1 MSRSTAPSDAPGSGW
16 RGMAQAAGLA
26 AGLGAYALL
35 SHLLMTR
42 WPDQPWTI
50 AALFGPLLVGLGVA
64 GLARRH
70 APTLLGTAAL
80 MAVVVVIGWRGGV
93 DVQRLYVAQ
102 HAVLHALM
110 AFGFG
115 ITLREGSTPLITQ
128 LAQQLHER
136 FTPEM
141 RHYTRRL
148 TQAWSGYFVAMIAV
162 SVLLYALAP
171 WSWWSFFC
179 NILTPLA
186 AVLFFVGE
194 YAWRYHRHPEFER
207 VSMAQAVQAWRR
219 FRA

>member
-1 MSRSTAPSDAPGSGW
+1 MSRSTAPSDAAGPGW
-16 RGMAQAAGLA
+16 RGVALA
-26 AGLGAYALL
+26 AGLSAYALL
-35 SHLLMTR
+35 SYLLMTR

-50 AALFGPLLVGLGVA
+50 AALFGPLLAGMGAA

-70 APTLLGTAAL
+70 GPTLLATAAL
-80 MAVVVVIGWRGGV
+80 AALVAAIGWRGGI
-93 DVQRLYVAQ
+93 DVQRLYVLQ
-102 HAVLHALM
+102 HAALHALM
-110 AFGFG
+110 GFGFG
-115 ITLREGSTPLITQ
+115 ITLRPGATPLITQ
-128 LAQQLHER
+128 LAERLHQE

-141 RHYTRRL
+141 RLYTRQL
-148 TQAWSGYFVAMIAV
+148 TAAWALYFVGMIVV
-162 SVLLYALAP
+162 SALLYLSAP

-186 AVLFFVGE
+186 AVLVFVCE